1 MSLITLFFTSILV
14 ENIILT
20 KFLGLCPFLG
30 MSNKEEGALSMGIAI
45 TVVMTIASFITYLIY
60 HYLLIPY
67 DIEYL
72 KVIVFILVIASIVQ
86 IIEIL
91 IRKFLPKVYDLF
103 GIYLPLITTNCA
115 ILGVVL
121 LNTTKDYN
129 LLESLVFALGS
140 SMGYMLVL
148 YIFSNIRERIED
160 SPIPKAFK
168 GIPIAL
174 ITAGIIAIIFG
185 RYM

>member
-86 IIEIL
+86 IMEIL

>member
-1 MSLITLFFTSILV
+1 MSLITIFFTSILI

-30 MSNKEEGALSMGIAI
+30 ISNKKEGAISMGIAI
-45 TVVMTIASFITYLIY
+45 TTVMIITSFITYLIY
-60 HYLLIPY
+60 HFLLIPY
-67 DIEYL
+67 DVEYL
-72 KVIVFILVIASIVQ
+72 KIIVFILVIASVVQ
-86 IIEIL
+86 IMEIL
-91 IRKFLPKVYDLF
+91 IRKFLPRIYDLF

-121 LNTTKDYN
+121 LNTTQDYN
-129 LLESLVFALGS
+129 LIESLVFALGS

-148 YIFSNIRERIED
+148 YIFSNIRERLED

-174 ITAGIIAIIFG
+174 ITAGIIAIIFE
-185 RYM
+185 RFV